1 MFRMILLPGLD
12 GTGKMF
18 SPLMNELPADF
29 DCKVIAY
36 PESLEFVWSAYAD
49 YVMREAGDLNG
60 AWLLAES
67 FSGPVALTLLAKHNP
82 KIQGLILAATFAKP
96 PHPWLLNVTRVLP
109 ISLLARVPPPMLLL
123 RTFLIG
129 WNSTPELGEALKN
142 TLREVS
148 PAVLAGRLKML
159 RAMPNLS
166 QVPPEIPCLY
176 FQALKDWLI
185 NPTSFDSVHT
195 LFPNV
200 VKSTLWGSHLILQA
214 EAKAAADTIRE
225 FAHRR
230 EIGKPT

>member
-1 MFRMILLPGLD
+1 MTKIILLPGLD

-18 SPLMNELPADF
+18 SPLLNDLRAHF

-36 PESLEFVWSAYAD
+36 PESLEFTWSAYAD
-49 YVMREAGDLNG
+49 YAMREAGDLDG

-67 FSGPVALTLLAKHNP
+67 FSGPVALTLLAIHHP

-96 PHPWLLNVTRVLP
+96 PRPWLLNVACVLP
-109 ISLLARVPPPMLLL
+109 TGLFARVPPPMLFL

-159 RAMPNLS
+159 RAMPEFS
-166 QVPPEIPCLY
+166 KVPPEIPCLY
-176 FQALKDWLI
+176 IQASKDLLI
-185 NPTSFDSVHT
+185 NSKSFDSINE
-195 LFPNV
+195 LFPEVNKRV
-200 VKSTLWGSHLILQA
+200 LSGPHLILQSDS
-214 EAKAAADTIRE
+214 KAAADTIRE
-225 FAHRR
+225 IVANVKSAR
-230 EIGKPT
+230 

>member
-1 MFRMILLPGLD
+1 MTKIILLPGLD

-18 SPLMNELPADF
+18 SPLLNELRAHL

-36 PESLEFVWSAYAD
+36 PESLEFTWSAYAD
-49 YVMREAGDLNG
+49 YVMRAAGDLDG

-96 PHPWLLNVTRVLP
+96 PRPWLLNVARVLP
-109 ISLLARVPPPMLLL
+109 ISLLARVPPPMLFL

-129 WNSTPELGEALKN
+129 WNSTPELGETLKN

-148 PAVLAGRLKML
+148 PAVLAGRLRML
-159 RAMPNLS
+159 RAMPDFS

-176 FQALKDWLI
+176 VQASKDLLI
-185 NPTSFDSVHT
+185 DSKSFDSIKA
-195 LFPNV
+195 LFPEV
-200 VKSTLWGSHLILQA
+200 SKSVLSGAHLILQTDSRAAAA
-214 EAKAAADTIRE
+214 EIKKFVEQKAATD
-225 FAHRR
+225 
-230 EIGKPT
+230 